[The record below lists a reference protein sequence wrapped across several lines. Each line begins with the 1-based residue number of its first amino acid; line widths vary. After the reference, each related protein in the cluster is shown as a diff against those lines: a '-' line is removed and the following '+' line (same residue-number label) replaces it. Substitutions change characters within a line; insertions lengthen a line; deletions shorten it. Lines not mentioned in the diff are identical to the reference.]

1 MSAHACR
8 NKNFLKLLCS
18 IYTFLFYNRCIH
30 ETTNESIQLLHT
42 QSENIGVFT
51 PMLCIANWVL
61 DNLKIC
67 VDATYSSSSSANKK
81 NLFKSIF
88 SVVCWYCVCVRV
100 WNWMECDVSLKSIDM
115 NGSISASIQ
124 LYISGWFVFGVIII
138 KIQFHL
144 NLNSWYIFWNE
155 VRIGFLHT
163 REYIWWSVNNKMW

>member
-67 VDATYSSSSSANKK
+67 VDATYSSTAAVVKVIQINFQCCMLILCLRSCMKLNGVRCISEIHWYEWFNFSFNSIIYFRLICVQCHNNKD
-81 NLFKSIF
+81 SIPF
-88 SVVCWYCVCVRV
+88 EFEFLVYLLKWSP
-100 WNWMECDVSLKSIDM
+100 NW
-115 NGSISASIQ
+115 IS
-124 LYISGWFVFGVIII
+124 
-138 KIQFHL
+138 
-144 NLNSWYIFWNE
+144 
-155 VRIGFLHT
+155 LHT